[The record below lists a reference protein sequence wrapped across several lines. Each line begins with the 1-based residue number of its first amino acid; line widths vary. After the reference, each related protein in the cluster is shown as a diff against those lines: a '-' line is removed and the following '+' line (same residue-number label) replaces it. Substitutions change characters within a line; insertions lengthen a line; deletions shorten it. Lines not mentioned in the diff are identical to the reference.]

1 MSEKIRWAIAVV
13 VCLAACLFLAQYD
26 GGALHFLSHETEGKT
41 ETVEAEKDKAVQH
54 LSRLPSHFDARQGKR
69 APTVKNQ
76 GEFSTCWAV
85 AASSA
90 LEASMLPEEHLIFSA
105 EHISRKNS
113 YGKLEEKGGAYAML
127 MSYLAGWLGPVPEE
141 SDPYGDGKSPDGLS
155 AIRHVQEMQ
164 IIQEKN
170 IPAVKELIYRYGAV
184 QASFYMDMEKA
195 SHSSVYY
202 NEFAHAY
209 CYAGEQAVNH
219 DVLIIGWDDAY
230 PKENFSVNVKKNGAF
245 LCQNSWGKDF
255 GEDGV
260 FYVSY
265 EDAWMGSSCVA
276 YTRVEETGNYD
287 HLYQTDLCGWVGQIG
302 YNRPECWFSNVYM
315 AGQEEELS
323 AVGFYATGEKTEY
336 TVYVDEKFSGV
347 PSLENCQRVAE
358 GSFRNAGYYTV
369 DFEKPIRLQAGQKF
383 AVLVKIY
390 TPDAAYPAATEYPA
404 DENSRNVTIEDGEGY
419 LSPDGVTW
427 QKTEEKYGCNICLKA
442 YTRNGNG

>member
-1 MSEKIRWAIAVV
+1 M
-13 VCLAACLFLAQYD
+13 
-26 GGALHFLSHETEGKT
+26 
-41 ETVEAEKDKAVQH
+41 
-54 LSRLPSHFDARQGKR
+54 
-69 APTVKNQ
+69 
-76 GEFSTCWAV
+76 
-85 AASSA
+85 
-90 LEASMLPEEHLIFSA
+90 
-105 EHISRKNS
+105 
-113 YGKLEEKGGAYAML
+113 
-127 MSYLAGWLGPVPEE
+127 
-141 SDPYGDGKSPDGLS
+141 
-155 AIRHVQEMQ
+155 
-164 IIQEKN
+164 
-170 IPAVKELIYRYGAV
+170 
-184 QASFYMDMEKA
+184 
-195 SHSSVYY
+195 
-202 NEFAHAY
+202 
-209 CYAGEQAVNH
+209 
-219 DVLIIGWDDAY
+219 
-230 PKENFSVNVKKNGAF
+230 
-245 LCQNSWGKDF
+245 
-255 GEDGV
+255 
-260 FYVSY
+260 
-265 EDAWMGSSCVA
+265 A

-302 YNRPECWFSNVYM
+302 YNRPECWFSNVYT

>member
-1 MSEKIRWAIAVV
+1 
-13 VCLAACLFLAQYD
+13 
-26 GGALHFLSHETEGKT
+26 
-41 ETVEAEKDKAVQH
+41 
-54 LSRLPSHFDARQGKR
+54 
-69 APTVKNQ
+69 
-76 GEFSTCWAV
+76 
-85 AASSA
+85 
-90 LEASMLPEEHLIFSA
+90 
-105 EHISRKNS
+105 
-113 YGKLEEKGGAYAML
+113 ML
-127 MSYLAGWLGPVPEE
+127 MSYLAGWLGPVTEE

-302 YNRPECWFSNVYM
+302 YNRPECWFSNVYT